1 MAMNCPE
8 CNLSNNT
15 VSGAQAQALNAIHNQ
30 NMHGSGA
37 NGPSQAK

>member
-1 MAMNCPE
+1 MGMHCSD
-8 CNLSNNT
+8 CNLSNSN

-30 NMHGSGA
+30 NTHGSAA